1 MEKINIE
8 TEVRIKSFKVAHHLS
23 EETLAFTGKLY
34 IGKVYVAEL
43 CSRGHGGGVDYYE
56 VETDSKNDAIS
67 ELSALVKQFSS
78 SSEIGGRTITLDVS
92 LNWFLAELAGQLDDL
107 AYQKSQM
114 RGRTF
119 VRLKGKDY
127 ADGCWNVFK
136 IPYNNGAAIDRLEQ
150 QNKVVTECLNEQLAK
165 KTFTISD
172 ILKAMGVEDQSLAL
186 S

>member
-1 MEKINIE
+1 MNVN
-8 TEVRIKSFKVAHHLS
+8 TEIKIKSFKASHDLS

-34 IGKVYVAEL
+34 IDKLYVADL
-43 CSRGHGGGVDYYE
+43 VSRGHGGGVDYYE
-56 VETDSKNDAIS
+56 VETDGKNAVK

-78 SSEIGGRTITLDVS
+78 SREIEGRTITLDVS

-114 RGRTF
+114 RGRTL
-119 VRLKGKDY
+119 VRLEGQEYGDDSWT
-127 ADGCWNVFK
+127 AFK
-136 IPYNNGAAIDRLEQ
+136 IPYRNGAAIDRLER
-150 QNKVVTECLNEQLAK
+150 QNKVVKECLNEQLSK
-165 KTFTISD
+165 KTFTIGD

>member
-1 MEKINIE
+1 MNLN
-8 TEVRIKSFKVAHHLS
+8 TEIKIKSFKPSHDLS

-34 IGKVYVAEL
+34 IGKVYVADL
-43 CSRGHGGGVDYYE
+43 MSRGQGGGVDYYE
-56 VETDSKNDAIS
+56 VETTDSKNDALR

-119 VRLKGKDY
+119 VRLEGQEYGD
-127 ADGCWNVFK
+127 DSWSVFK
-136 IPYNNGAAIDRLEQ
+136 IPYRNGAAIDRLER

-165 KTFTISD
+165 KTFTIGD

>member
-8 TEVRIKSFKVAHHLS
+8 TEVSIKSFKVAHHLS

-34 IGKVYVAEL
+34 IGKVYVADL

-56 VETDSKNDAIS
+56 VETDGKNALK
-67 ELSALVKQFSS
+67 ELSVLVKQFSS
-78 SSEIGGRTITLDVS
+78 SREIGGRIITLDVS
-92 LNWFLAELAGQLDDL
+92 LNWFLAELAGSLDNL

-119 VRLKGKDY
+119 VRLEGQEYGGDSWS
-127 ADGCWNVFK
+127 AFK
-136 IPYNNGAAIDRLEQ
+136 IPYRNGAAIDHLEQ

-172 ILKAMGVEDQSLAL
+172 ILSEMGVKTTEPFI
-186 S
+186 